1 MKKINN
7 KIKNSFGRKVFV
19 VFNGIL
25 LFCICLVFIV
35 PLWNVLITSVAKDQD
50 VLGNVYLIVPKS
62 FSLKQYSRILQSGY
76 FKSFVR
82 SIIIATIGTMFSMT
96 ITLPAGYT
104 LAQKNLVGRNL
115 FMNLIIITMIFD
127 VGLVPF
133 YVVVR
138 MYGLINTYF
147 ALVIPVGLSTFNL
160 ILIKNFISSIPDS
173 LIESARID
181 GANELIILIKIII
194 PVSIPIIAAI
204 TLFYFIQYW
213 NRYIEVVMFIHDNT
227 KTTLQVLLRTLMF
240 ESESA
245 TTGAESVYDNFKMA
259 IMVMGMLPVLVLYPF
274 IQRYFISGIML
285 GSIKG

>member
-7 KIKNSFGRKVFV
+7 KIKNSIGRKLFIVI
-19 VFNGIL
+19 NGIV
-25 LFCICLVFIV
+25 LFCICMFFVI
-35 PLWNVLITSVAKDQD
+35 PLWNVLVTSVAKDED
-50 VLGNVYLIVPKS
+50 VLGKVYLLYPKT
-62 FSLKQYSRILQSGY
+62 FSLRQYIRIMQSGY
-76 FKSFVR
+76 FKSFLR
-82 SIIIATIGTMFSMT
+82 SIIIATVGTVFSMI

-104 LAQKNLVGRNL
+104 LAQKNLVGKRL

-133 YVVVR
+133 YVVIR
-138 MYGLINTYF
+138 MYGMINTYM
-147 ALVIPVGLSTFNL
+147 ALVIPVALSTFNL

-181 GANELIILIKIII
+181 GANELTILWKIII
-194 PVSIPIIAAI
+194 PVSIPIIAAV

-227 KTTLQVLLRTLMF
+227 KTTLQVLLRTLVF
-240 ESESA
+240 ESESMS
-245 TTGAESVYDNFKMA
+245 TGAESVYDNFKMA
-259 IMVMGMLPVLVLYPF
+259 VMVMGMLPVLVLYPF